1 MSDTQII
8 DFFLEKARKK
18 LNDEYIS
25 SHIQQKEGVSNTL
38 LEYSRIVDEH
48 IARVIREPG
57 YHTKPV
63 ICGIV
68 SEVRKCKNF

>member
-1 MSDTQII
+1 MSDMRII
-8 DFFLEKARKK
+8 DFRLEKARKK

-25 SHIQQKEGVSNTL
+25 LHMQQKEGVSNTL
-38 LEYSRIVDEH
+38 LEHSRIVDEH
-48 IARVIREPG
+48 IARVIREPN

-68 SEVRKCKNF
+68 SEVGKCKNF